1 VINTY
6 PHLIWIYLERVY
18 FLLIACIH
26 LQCDKG
32 YFIRIIKRLLI
43 ALTVFTLFLTQANAK
58 QTLRVT
64 ASAYTSHKNQTQ
76 GDPTIGAWG
85 HKLKPGVKTIA
96 VSRDLLRRG
105 LKNGTKVTIDGLKGT
120 FIVRDKMHYRWHK
133 KIDIYMGY
141 DRQRALN
148 WGKRKVVIRW
158 G

>member
-1 VINTY
+1 MNLRILAIV
-6 PHLIWIYLERVY
+6 PV
-18 FLLIACIH
+18 LL
-26 LQCDKG
+26 
-32 YFIRIIKRLLI
+32 
-43 ALTVFTLFLTQANAK
+43 LTPFTLHANQMLK
-58 QTLRVT
+58 VT

-96 VSRDLLRRG
+96 VSRDLLRSG

-120 FIVRDKMHYRWHK
+120 YIVRDKMHSRWNK

-141 DRQRALN
+141 DRKRALN
-148 WGKRKVVIRW
+148 WGRKKVVIRW